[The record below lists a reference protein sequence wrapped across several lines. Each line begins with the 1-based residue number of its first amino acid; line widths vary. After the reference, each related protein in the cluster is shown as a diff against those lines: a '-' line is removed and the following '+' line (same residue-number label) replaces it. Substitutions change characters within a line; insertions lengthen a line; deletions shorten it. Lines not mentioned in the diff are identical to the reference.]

1 MYQKQNKKTNQLNA
15 EDGNTDEK
23 PPILGSWKN
32 IYCVVLL
39 SLAVITVFL
48 YFFSEAF
55 Q

>member
-1 MYQKQNKKTNQLNA
+1 MYQEQNKKTDQLNC
-15 EDGNTDEK
+15 EDGNTNEK

-32 IYCVVLL
+32 IYLVVLL
-39 SLAVITVFL
+39 SLTAIIVFL